1 MRILRVM
8 CGMKPVA
15 LRAAL
20 DEMDAVAVRPDAAE
34 SVEEY
39 ELAHHL
45 AKSSFEKKTNV
56 ARSMRFEF
64 LLWLCGK
71 TDIKSAMKETAPH
84 DAAVDGDFILVVFS
98 DAQNESICR
107 KLEARELPLKLK
119 QTGEPLALERIS
131 LSRAGK

>member
-8 CGMKPVA
+8 CGMKPDA

-20 DEMDAVAVRPDAAE
+20 DDLDAVAIMPDVAE
-34 SVEEY
+34 SVDEY

-45 AKSSFEKKTNV
+45 AKSSFEKKTNI

-71 TDIKSAMKETAPH
+71 TDIKSAMKETAPREE
-84 DAAVDGDFILVVFS
+84 DGGFILAVFS
-98 DAQNESICR
+98 DAQNESVCR
-107 KLEARELPLKLK
+107 KLEARELPLGLK
-119 QTGEPLALERIS
+119 EKGEPLALERIS